1 MERLSG
7 SGGCPRAENPERQED
22 TGDTM
27 KHKGFLAVL
36 AAVLLLGLPALCSAE
51 ETAAEPALPEETVSA
66 EEPAGTEDAAPAEEP
81 EGGEAAEGAEEAEG
95 TEEAGQA
102 TPATPTDLGCLHEHV
117 VTTVYFFDSP
127 AYESV
132 SAVSH
137 RVTGPAVVE
146 TVCRDC
152 GEVLSDETVNNA
164 EEIRPHS
171 FKKGVCALCGYQQA
185 ARSSSVSQ
193 DAPGERTMMAQPDGS
208 GLLFLTLTEQD
219 LSALEKARVS
229 TLLIRGE
236 TGKAV
241 IAMDVPYFAE
251 EVEGEQA
258 SLSVEMAEQEDGSLF
273 AAMVMNTAPGK
284 AQELE
289 SPKGVTLRFYQQPEP
304 ALRVIFSGKG
314 QDIFEPEVTW
324 DSAGYWFVPYQR
336 EGSYLLTY

>member
-66 EEPAGTEDAAPAEEP
+66 EEPAGTEDAASAEEP
-81 EGGEAAEGAEEAEG
+81 EGGEAVEGAEEAEG

-164 EEIRPHS
+164 DEIRPHS

-193 DAPGERTMMAQPDGS
+193 DAPG
-208 GLLFLTLTEQD
+208 
-219 LSALEKARVS
+219 
-229 TLLIRGE
+229 
-236 TGKAV
+236 
-241 IAMDVPYFAE
+241 FAE

-324 DSAGYWFVPYQR
+324 DSAAYWFVPYQR